1 MAIFRKTLD
10 KLKAGLGKTRQTF
23 VSSLRS
29 VLSGKQLNDELIKE
43 IEKRLIESDVGVVA
57 TGRLIEGI
65 KSDYKAGTL
74 TKGDDVIEYLKTE
87 LKAMWP
93 AQDRTLNTSD
103 TKPMVILMT
112 GVNGVGKTTSIS
124 KLCSQLTGEGK
135 TVLLGA
141 CDTFRA
147 GAVRQLE
154 IWGERLGVE
163 VVKGQQGG
171 DPAAVA
177 FDACSAAIARGVD
190 VLIIDTAGRLQ
201 TQSGLMN
208 QLTKIRR
215 VIDKQIPGGPHETLL
230 VLDATSGQNAL
241 RQAEEF
247 DAAVGGAGGG
257 GAGVTG
263 IFLSKLDGTARG
275 GIVVAIKEATNIP
288 VKFIGLGETPGD
300 IEPFDPERFVEA
312 MFSE

>member
-10 KLKAGLGKTRQTF
+10 KLKAGLGKTRETF
-23 VSSLRS
+23 MSSLRS
-29 VLSGKQLNDELIKE
+29 MLSGKRLDDDLIRE
-43 IEKRLIESDVGVVA
+43 IEKRLIESDVGVQA
-57 TGRLIEGI
+57 TAKLIDGI
-65 KSDYKAGTL
+65 KADYKAGTL
-74 TKGDDVIEYLKTE
+74 TKGEDVIEYLKSE

-93 AQDRTLNTSD
+93 QQDRTLNTTD

-124 KLCSQLTGEGK
+124 KLCKKLTSEGQ

-177 FDACSAAIARGVD
+177 FDACSAAVARGVD
-190 VLIIDTAGRLQ
+190 VLILDTAGRLH
-201 TQSGLMN
+201 TQAGLMD
-208 QLTKIRR
+208 QLSKIRR

-247 DAAVGGAGGG
+247 DAA
-257 GAGVTG
+257 AGVTG

-275 GIVVAIKEATNIP
+275 GIVVAIREATNIP
-288 VKFIGLGETPGD
+288 VKFIGLGETPD
-300 IEPFDPERFVEA
+300 DVEPFDPERFVEA
-312 MFSE
+312 MFAE